1 MFAMMG
7 EPTEEQKA
15 EWERV
20 KAKNEDLMNRFKRFL
35 AEETNPEQLQ
45 VMHAMLSHIANC
57 SEPRSVANWYEG
69 MMAATIFVR
78 DIRLSEA
85 PAEPFLLDFGDAAGT
100 GSMPGGGSTILD
112 TLRAEAEEDDE
123 MIFEWDDDDS
133 DE

>member
-20 KAKNEDLMNRFKRFL
+20 KAKNEDLMNRFKRLL

-57 SEPRSVANWYEG
+57 SQPLAVANWYEG
-69 MMAATIFVR
+69 MVAASIFVR

-85 PAEPFLLDFGDAAGT
+85 TTDPFLLDFGDAAGT
-100 GSMPGGGSTILD
+100 GSMPGNPDILAE
-112 TLRAEAEEDDE
+112 LRAEAEEDDE